1 MNHLDPVAL
10 DRLIHAVATDQRARF
25 DAPLP
30 EGSQD
35 RYFQELVWRGFSVRQ
50 IERAT
55 GWNGSRI
62 QRRLRETAR
71 PPRLD
76 SNPEPAYVHTSHVQ
90 VDCRPGAL
98 MLTIAGHTT
107 FIEGSDY
114 DLMALGRIIYS
125 AATNQKEQSA

>member
-1 MNHLDPVAL
+1 MIDPVAL
-10 DRLIHAVATDQRARF
+10 DRLVHAVATDQRAKF

-35 RYFQELVWRGFSVRQ
+35 RYFQELVWHGFTVRQ

-71 PPRLD
+71 HPRPDNGPAL
-76 SNPEPAYVHTSHVQ
+76 AYVDTSDVQ
-90 VDCRPGAL
+90 VDCRPGAIL
-98 MLTIAGHTT
+98 LTIAGNTT
-107 FIEGSDY
+107 LIEGSDY
-114 DLMALGRIIYS
+114 DLMCLGRIIYS
-125 AATNQKEQSA
+125 AATNHQEQSA

>member
-1 MNHLDPVAL
+1 MIDPVAL

-30 EGSQD
+30 ERSQD
-35 RYFQELVWRGFSVRQ
+35 RYFQELVWHGFTVRQ

-71 PPRLD
+71 HRRPD
-76 SNPEPAYVHTSHVQ
+76 NGPELAYAHASDVQ
-90 VDCRPGAL
+90 VDCRPGAI
-98 MLTIAGHTT
+98 MLTVDGHATL
-107 FIEGSDY
+107 IEGSDY
-114 DLMALGRIIYS
+114 DLMCLGRIIYG
-125 AATNQKEQSA
+125 AATNHQEQTA

>member
-1 MNHLDPVAL
+1 MIDPVAL

-35 RYFQELVWRGFSVRQ
+35 RYFQELVWHGFTVRQ

-62 QRRLRETAR
+62 QRRLRETVRHPR
-71 PPRLD
+71 PD
-76 SNPEPAYVHTSHVQ
+76 DAPELAYAHASDVQ
-90 VDCRPGAL
+90 VDCRPGVIV
-98 MLTIAGHTT
+98 LTIDGHTT

-114 DLMALGRIIYS
+114 DLMCLGRIIYS
-125 AATNQKEQSA
+125 AATNHQEQTA

>member
-1 MNHLDPVAL
+1 MIDPVAL

-35 RYFQELVWRGFSVRQ
+35 RYFQELVWLGFSVRQ

-62 QRRLRETAR
+62 QRRLRETALHPR
-71 PPRLD
+71 PHNDPAL
-76 SNPEPAYVHTSHVQ
+76 AYVHTRDVQ
-90 VDCRPGAL
+90 VDCRPGAI
-98 MLTIAGHTT
+98 MLTIAGDTT
-107 FIEGSDY
+107 VIEGSDY
-114 DLMALGRIIYS
+114 DLLALGRIIYS
-125 AATNQKEQSA
+125 AATNHQEQTA

>member
-1 MNHLDPVAL
+1 MIDPVAL
-10 DRLIHAVATDQRARF
+10 DRLIHAVATEQLAKF

-30 EGSQD
+30 EGSQN
-35 RYFQELVWRGFSVRQ
+35 RYFQELVWQGFTVRQ

-71 PPRLD
+71 RPRRD
-76 SNPEPAYVHTSHVQ
+76 SSPEPAYAHARDVQ
-90 VDCRPGAL
+90 VDCRPGAIL
-98 MLTIAGHTT
+98 LTIAGDTT
-107 FIEGSDY
+107 LIEGSDY

-125 AATNQKEQSA
+125 AATNHQEQSA

>member
-1 MNHLDPVAL
+1 MIDPVAL
-10 DRLIHAVATDQRARF
+10 DRIIHAINTDQRAQF

-35 RYFQELVWRGFSVRQ
+35 RYYQELVWHGFTVRQ

-62 QRRLRETAR
+62 QRRLRETVRNPR
-71 PPRLD
+71 PDDAPQL
-76 SNPEPAYVHTSHVQ
+76 AYVHTSDVQ
-90 VDCRPGAL
+90 VDCSPGAIV
-98 MLTIAGHTT
+98 LTIDGHTT
-107 FIEGSDY
+107 LIEGSDY

-125 AATNQKEQSA
+125 AATNHMEQTA

>member
-1 MNHLDPVAL
+1 MIDPVAL

-35 RYFQELVWRGFSVRQ
+35 RYFQELVWQGFSVRQ

-62 QRRLRETAR
+62 QRRLRETVRRQR
-71 PPRLD
+71 PD
-76 SNPEPAYVHTSHVQ
+76 SELTYAQTSDVQ
-90 VDCRPGAL
+90 VDCRPGAVL
-98 MLTIAGHTT
+98 LTIDGHTT
-107 FIEGSDY
+107 VIEGSDY
-114 DLMALGRIIYS
+114 DLMALGRVIYS
-125 AATNQKEQSA
+125 AATNHQEQSA